1 MVRPSTKSTTNESSV
16 SRTRCA
22 RASAISLGD
31 AEVFIPLLHQ
41 VLLMSAYQPL
51 DVAEFRRRKTAAS
64 GQPHRIEPELRALG
78 VALDMNVNRFV
89 PIA

>member
-1 MVRPSTKSTTNESSV
+1 
-16 SRTRCA
+16 
-22 RASAISLGD
+22 
-31 AEVFIPLLHQ
+31 